1 MPTKTIAT
9 LSIFVA
15 NATGEEIVWNVT
27 GYHGEGWSKGSVSWD
42 GRRKSKVNICF
53 NTFFPLSFFYNHRT
67 EVSVTSGILS

>member
-1 MPTKTIAT
+1 MPTKTKAT

-42 GRRKSKVNICF
+42 GRIKSKVNLCF
-53 NTFFPLSFFYNHRT
+53 ITFFLCVFFNKHRT
-67 EVSVTSGILS
+67 EVCVTSGILS